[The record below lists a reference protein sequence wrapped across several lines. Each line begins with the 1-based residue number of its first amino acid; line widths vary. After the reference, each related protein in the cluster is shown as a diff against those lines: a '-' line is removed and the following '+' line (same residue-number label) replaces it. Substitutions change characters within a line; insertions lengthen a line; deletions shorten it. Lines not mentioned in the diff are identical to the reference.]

1 MWKQADDYDD
11 EEDGDDDGDVY
22 TAEDLENGAKRE
34 RPATR
39 ERADEG
45 RRGERG
51 GRGGGRGKNSGVRVG
66 GNRVNQDGSVIPEG
80 NYYKKPKGTQRP
92 NAQKFSEIMKAD
104 DAFPALDNQYDDEV
118 SGGEMP
124 DGEIEPESND

>member
-22 TAEDLENGAKRE
+22 TAEDLENGAKRPAH
-34 RPATR
+34 RP
-39 ERADEG
+39 ADEG

-124 DGEIEPESND
+124 DGEIEPESNQ